1 MGLATDSPEG
11 GTLSDLLAPVEADKP
26 KLADVTKAVTGLVQ
40 WLSEAKPHI
49 VSARTRP
56 PAP

>member
-1 MGLATDSPEG
+1 
-11 GTLSDLLAPVEADKP
+11 LSDLLAPVEADKP